1 MSGIFWILF
10 LLFVKSIQP
19 TACFKC
25 VNTQR
30 GVVEQTHH
38 YLKKYFFFCQTV
50 VTDVRIFKRKEE
62 ESQKKYV
69 ALLVFEM
76 IQQTRWARYFLH
88 FISFK
93 RVSVLPFYPISSSL
107 YSPSI
112 PYPPLRVLV
121 TGGGRRDNIFPLL
134 DQSAGPDPLSK
145 VQVHRT
151 ANKMHRPTIKKT
163 SKNDVWKLWI
173 TVHRELG
180 TWGQTSFRPSRPH
193 FHPLIGSEHLS
204 VLRKGLCK
212 VWYIVVRLSGGSANG
227 RISLVFPT
235 VTG

>member
-30 GVVEQTHH
+30 GVVEQKHH
-38 YLKKYFFFCQTV
+38 YFFFFCQTV

-62 ESQKKYV
+62 ESQKKNV

-76 IQQTRWARYFLH
+76 IQQTRRARYFLH

-112 PYPPLRVLV
+112 PYPPLRVSV

-151 ANKMHRPTIKKT
+151 ANKMHRPTIKRLMMSENYESQSTESWALEDKPP
-163 SKNDVWKLWI
+163 SALHPPLPSINWK
-173 TVHRELG
+173 
-180 TWGQTSFRPSRPH
+180 
-193 FHPLIGSEHLS
+193 
-204 VLRKGLCK
+204 
-212 VWYIVVRLSGGSANG
+212 
-227 RISLVFPT
+227 
-235 VTG
+235 

>member
-30 GVVEQTHH
+30 GVVEQKHH
-38 YLKKYFFFCQTV
+38 YFFFFFCQTV

-76 IQQTRWARYFLH
+76 IQQTRRARYFLH

-93 RVSVLPFYPISSSL
+93 RVSVLPFYPISSSQSFCDRWGKERQHFPL
-107 YSPSI
+107 ARSECGAWSIIKGTSASNSQQNAQTYNKKTLKMMSENYESQSTENWALEDKPPSALHPPLPSI
-112 PYPPLRVLV
+112 
-121 TGGGRRDNIFPLL
+121 NWKWAFECFEE
-134 DQSAGPDPLSK
+134 
-145 VQVHRT
+145 
-151 ANKMHRPTIKKT
+151 RPM
-163 SKNDVWKLWI
+163 
-173 TVHRELG
+173 
-180 TWGQTSFRPSRPH
+180 
-193 FHPLIGSEHLS
+193 
-204 VLRKGLCK
+204 
-212 VWYIVVRLSGGSANG
+212 
-227 RISLVFPT
+227 
-235 VTG
+235 

>member
-30 GVVEQTHH
+30 GVVEQKHH
-38 YLKKYFFFCQTV
+38 YFLFFFFCQTV
-50 VTDVRIFKRKEE
+50 ATDVRIFKRKEE
-62 ESQKKYV
+62 ESQKKNV

-76 IQQTRWARYFLH
+76 IQQTRRARYFLH

-121 TGGGRRDNIFPLL
+121 TIFPLL
-134 DQSAGPDPLSK
+134 NQSAGPDPLSK

-151 ANKMHRPTIKKT
+151 ANKMHSPTIKRLLKMMSENYESQSTKNWTLEDKPPSALHAPT
-163 SKNDVWKLWI
+163 SI
-173 TVHRELG
+173 H
-180 TWGQTSFRPSRPH
+180 
-193 FHPLIGSEHLS
+193 
-204 VLRKGLCK
+204 
-212 VWYIVVRLSGGSANG
+212 
-227 RISLVFPT
+227 
-235 VTG
+235 

>member
-1 MSGIFWILF
+1 MNTCEWYFLDSFSPFCEINTAHCLFQVREHTERSGGAKTSLF
-10 LLFVKSIQP
+10 
-19 TACFKC
+19 
-25 VNTQR
+25 
-30 GVVEQTHH
+30 
-38 YLKKYFFFCQTV
+38 FFLFCQTV

-76 IQQTRWARYFLH
+76 IQQTRRARYFLH

-151 ANKMHRPTIKKT
+151 ANKMHRPTIKNYESQSTENWALEDKPPSALHAPT
-163 SKNDVWKLWI
+163 SI
-173 TVHRELG
+173 H
-180 TWGQTSFRPSRPH
+180 
-193 FHPLIGSEHLS
+193 
-204 VLRKGLCK
+204 
-212 VWYIVVRLSGGSANG
+212 
-227 RISLVFPT
+227 
-235 VTG
+235 

>member
-1 MSGIFWILF
+1 MNTCEWYFLDSFSPFCEINTAHCLF
-10 LLFVKSIQP
+10 Q
-19 TACFKC
+19 

-30 GVVEQTHH
+30 GVVEQKHH
-38 YLKKYFFFCQTV
+38 YFFFFFCQTV

-76 IQQTRWARYFLH
+76 IQQTRRARYFLH

-121 TGGGRRDNIFPLL
+121 TGGGRRDNIFPL
-134 DQSAGPDPLSK
+134 
-145 VQVHRT
+145 R
-151 ANKMHRPTIKKT
+151 R
-163 SKNDVWKLWI
+163 
-173 TVHRELG
+173 
-180 TWGQTSFRPSRPH
+180 
-193 FHPLIGSEHLS
+193 SEC
-204 VLRKGLCK
+204 G
-212 VWYIVVRLSGGSANG
+212 A
-227 RISLVFPT
+227 
-235 VTG
+235 

>member
-1 MSGIFWILF
+1 MLHPSPTLWDSQISSMNTCEWYFFGFFFSFLWNQYSPLPVSSAWTHREEWWSKNITIF
-10 LLFVKSIQP
+10 
-19 TACFKC
+19 
-25 VNTQR
+25 
-30 GVVEQTHH
+30 
-38 YLKKYFFFCQTV
+38 FFFCQTV

-76 IQQTRWARYFLH
+76 IQQTRRARYFLH

-134 DQSAGPDPLSK
+134 NQSAGPDPLSK

-151 ANKMHRPTIKKT
+151 ANKMHRPTIKRLLKMM
-163 SKNDVWKLWI
+163 SENY
-173 TVHRELG
+173 ELQS
-180 TWGQTSFRPSRPH
+180 TENWALEDKPP
-193 FHPLIGSEHLS
+193 S
-204 VLRKGLCK
+204 VLH
-212 VWYIVVRLSGGSANG
+212 A
-227 RISLVFPT
+227 PT
-235 VTG
+235 SIH